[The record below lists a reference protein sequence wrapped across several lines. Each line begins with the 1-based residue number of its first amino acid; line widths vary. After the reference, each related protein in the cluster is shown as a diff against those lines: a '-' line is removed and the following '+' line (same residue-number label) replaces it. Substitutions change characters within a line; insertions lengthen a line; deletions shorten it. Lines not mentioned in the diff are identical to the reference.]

1 LRAIYMFKP
10 AERIKNV
17 QKSAT
22 RRLYDA
28 APPGSI
34 NLGLGEP
41 DFFTPE
47 PIRNEARRVID
58 TERLGYTP
66 NAGLLALREKVAAF
80 HSAGLTT
87 PFTAENVCVTTGAE
101 EALFSVM

>member
-1 LRAIYMFKP
+1 MPFTP
-10 AERIKNV
+10 SNRIKNV

-41 DFFTPE
+41 DFFTPDVV
-47 PIRNEARRVID
+47 RNEAARVVKE
-58 TERLGYTP
+58 ERLGYTP
-66 NAGLLALREKVAAF
+66 NAGLLALREKIAAY
-80 HSAGLTT
+80 HSEGLKEALTT
-87 PFTAENVCVTTGAE
+87 DCVCVTNGAE
-101 EALFSVM
+101 ESLFAVMMAI